1 MLKEFFDAIVQL
13 GQQAKT
19 PVKLEAVDRERVLY
33 AINGEVRTFERK
45 NYLDVR
51 THSLASFIEVVSREL
66 ENPDAAMFVDVSSLQ
81 TPRLVGVMNT
91 SAHEGSVVMPLVFSK
106 PFLVALAHRSTQ
118 RLTQAQLVRLLK
130 VDLIDFVDPTVVDL
144 YRRLNVV
151 NQGQMQAEVKAGAVR
166 GMQSFSQEA
175 QTPPPDTVAI
185 ATPVFQNGGERDHK
199 TIRFSDR
206 KSTRLNSS
214 H

>member
-91 SAHEGSVVMPLVFSK
+91 SAHEGSVVMPLVFQSLHVTLRCIW
-106 PFLVALAHRSTQ
+106 PAAENVAGLV
-118 RLTQAQLVRLLK
+118 LTSAQ
-130 VDLIDFVDPTVVDL
+130 
-144 YRRLNVV
+144 
-151 NQGQMQAEVKAGAVR
+151 
-166 GMQSFSQEA
+166 
-175 QTPPPDTVAI
+175 
-185 ATPVFQNGGERDHK
+185 
-199 TIRFSDR
+199 
-206 KSTRLNSS
+206 
-214 H
+214 